1 MTVVALVALNL
12 AVMPSDAAVA
22 ESVHGAVRQIMTANE
37 GHALFSELYN
47 DREITEPQREYAARL
62 YEVFFALPGH
72 LAAERRR
79 TDRPAR
85 RQELADNFGLSR
97 EAVDLLLE
105 IAVSDPRLPKLL
117 TLEADGEIA
126 SLDLAAIDAFVEQKG
141 GTVRV
146 AGWEGRPLPELSL
159 TALDGEPLGSADL
172 MGRPSLVFLWL
183 TRCPICRRVTPLVA
197 ELDRRY
203 RDRGLQVVGLCADVT
218 LGLGVTE
225 DERREW
231 LEEQQIEYRN
241 AVLDAEA
248 RAALGNQNIFPAF
261 FLVDAAGI
269 VRRLV
274 INEQDEATF
283 EALLEELLQEPVE

>member
-1 MTVVALVALNL
+1 MTVVALL
-12 AVMPSDAAVA
+12 AIHLAAIPSDAAVA
-22 ESVHGAVRQIMTANE
+22 KSVHSVVRQIMTAN
-37 GHALFSELYN
+37 GGRALFSELYN
-47 DREITEPQREYAARL
+47 KREITTSQREYAARL

-72 LAAERRR
+72 LAAGQRHS
-79 TDRPAR
+79 DRPPR
-85 RQELADNFGLSR
+85 RQELADDFGLSR

-117 TLEADGEIA
+117 TRKADGEIA
-126 SLDLAAIDAFVEQKG
+126 SLDLAAIDAFVEQRA

-146 AGWEGRPLPELSL
+146 AGWQGRPLPELSL

-172 MGRPSLVFLWL
+172 MGQPALLFLWL

-203 RDRGLQVVGLCADVT
+203 RDRGLQVVGLCADVI
-218 LGLGVTE
+218 LGLDVTE
-225 DERREW
+225 DERRDW

-248 RAALGNQNIFPAF
+248 RAALGNQNIFPTF

-283 EALLEELLQEPVE
+283 TALLEELLRAPVE